1 MLKNLLIYRLVI
13 FNILCGV
20 GVVWAWQRGFVTDMF
35 AHDGSRMTYAAAA
48 LFGAG
53 TLSLFWRA
61 FKISSIL
68 NRIKAGEMVQVN
80 SAKLIEK
87 NAHLDDI
94 GDLIVTI
101 GLTGTAI
108 GVVMMLH
115 SFNPES
121 LSDPSKVVE
130 TATMLGNGIGTAFRS
145 TIVSA
150 IVWMVHI
157 VNLRML
163 KTATVLMIADARD
176 AP

>member
-1 MLKNLLIYRLVI
+1 MLNNLLIYRLLI
-13 FNILCGV
+13 FNVLCAAAV
-20 GVVWAWQRGFVTDMF
+20 GWAWQRGFVADMF
-35 AHDGSRMTYAAAA
+35 LRDKSYMTYAAAI
-48 LFGAG
+48 LFGIG

-61 FKISSIL
+61 FKVSHAL
-68 NRIKAGEMVQVN
+68 NRIKAGATLRIN
-80 SAKLIEK
+80 ATKLTEK

-108 GVVMMLH
+108 GVVIMLH

-130 TATMLGNGIGTAFRS
+130 TATMLGEGIGTAFRS

-163 KTATVLMIADARD
+163 KTATVLMIEDAK
-176 AP
+176 

>member
-1 MLKNLLIYRLVI
+1 MLNNLLIYRLVI
-13 FNILCGV
+13 FNVLYAAGV
-20 GVVWAWQRGFVTDMF
+20 AWAWQRGFVADMF
-35 AHDGSRMTYAAAA
+35 INDGSHMTYVAAA
-48 LFGAG
+48 LFFAG
-53 TLSLFWRA
+53 TLSLFWR
-61 FKISSIL
+61 SIKVGGAL
-68 NRIKAGEMVQVN
+68 NRLKAGASLRIN
-80 SAKLIEK
+80 AAKFTEK

-94 GDLIVTI
+94 GDLIVTV

-108 GVVMMLH
+108 GVVIMLH

-121 LSDPSKVVE
+121 LSDPAKVVE

-163 KTATVLMIADARD
+163 KTATVLMIEDAK
-176 AP
+176 